1 MFVPS
6 LSWQNDRFFIYKWL
20 RNAVFRRAVRRF
32 LLALLATYVAQRSP
46 GLCPLE
52 SALLPLAD
60 GPSAAA
66 WSALR
71 QEAVAPTAEVRNEH
85 AFKLVWMCLER
96 AAEPGV
102 PRAHGELLYAAARK
116 ALRAS
121 LTGRTGE
128 RPI

>member
-1 MFVPS
+1 MIVFM
-6 LSWQNDRFFIYKWL
+6 YKW
-20 RNAVFRRAVRRF
+20 RKNAVFRRAVRRF